1 VKYAFIEAQEVA
13 FSVQAM
19 CQVLGV
25 SRSGYYDWKERPE
38 PRADGEAVV
47 LSAEITATH
56 KRSRGTYGSPRVH
69 RELRARGILI
79 SRKRVERLMRE
90 KGLQGAQKRRFRCT
104 TDSRHS
110 LPIAPNTLGLSAP
123 PTTPSHRPWKPVRG
137 SCIHG
142 DSSSVWCRR
151 EHEPIG

>member
-79 SRKRVERLMRE
+79 SRKLRRAPDARE
-90 KGLQGAQKRRFRCT
+90 GLAGRPEAPIRCT

-123 PTTPSHRPWKPVRG
+123 PTTPSHRQSKPVRG

-142 DSSSVWCRR
+142 DSSSVLCRR